1 MNMKMLVNEVYYAYI
16 RYCYEPNIA
25 GENIERY

>member
-16 RYCYEPNIA
+16 RYYYEPNTA
-25 GENIERY
+25 GENIEGC